1 MRELNTQ
8 EYISMLR
15 ELINEGK
22 EVGLI
27 ISGSSMAP
35 FLIHHRDRVFLRQP
49 YRELRIGDI
58 VFYQRKNGQFVM
70 HRIYKIRGLL
80 YDMIGDAQTEVEY
93 GIKREQIFG
102 LVTKVQR
109 KGKWLTP
116 NKPIWKLFSSIWI
129 KIIPLRPFIINSI
142 KWIYM
147 IQRKRRYENE
157 Q

>member
-27 ISGSSMAP
+27 VSGSSMAP
-35 FLIHHRDRVFLRQP
+35 FLIHHRDRVFLSRP
-49 YRELRIGDI
+49 CRELKTGDI

-70 HRIYKIRGLL
+70 HRIYKRRGLL
-80 YDMIGDAQTEVEY
+80 YDMIGDAQTDIEY
-93 GIKREQIFG
+93 GVKEDQIFG

-116 NKPIWKLFSSIWI
+116 NDSFWKLFSCLWI
-129 KIIPLRPFIINSI
+129 KIILLRPFIIKCC
-142 KWIYM
+142 KWVYT
-147 IQRKRRYENE
+147 KKDKKE
-157 Q
+157 